1 MIDTVL
7 AFALTLADRIGALV
21 EEGLAVAP
29 ALMFG
34 LAALLVVP
42 PLVGFGALLAFRARV
57 AERRSSVVPHD
68 DDGPTRAW
76 REGARTAVLMH
87 GDRPTRITAGQPM
100 VRIGRQDDNDI
111 QIDTDGVHRYHAVVH
126 RGDDGRVWVQD
137 LSGQDGNGVV
147 VDGERIERR
156 RLRGGETIEVGG
168 TTFRFAIG
176 AAPQLG

>member
-1 MIDTVL
+1 MIDT
-7 AFALTLADRIGALV
+7 ALTLAATVADRIGALV
-21 EEGLAVAP
+21 DEGMAVAP

-42 PLVGFGALLAFRARV
+42 PLVAFGAVLAFRARA
-57 AERRSSVVPHD
+57 AERQSRAMPVD
-68 DDGPTRAW
+68 EDGPTRAW
-76 REGARTAVLMH
+76 REESQTAVLMQ
-87 GDRPTRITAGQPM
+87 GDRPTRITAGRPM

-111 QIDTDGVHRYHAVVH
+111 QIDTDSVHRYHAVVH
-126 RGDDGRVWVQD
+126 RGEDGRFWVQD

-168 TTFRFAIG
+168 TTLRFAIG
-176 AAPQLG
+176 GAPQLD